1 MLMAV
6 REWLTAQG
14 FTSDLELARWTDA
27 SPDAVLIVAGS
38 PADHE
43 VHHFA
48 IEYRGRGPRPSE
60 LPLLEHRRQALAKAG
75 VPLLAAPYISEAVG
89 ESLVSAGWCWADEAG
104 NCRLTDLPL
113 AVASRVRHSVASRD
127 QKWPTF
133 PRGPGGLAV
142 VRTLIAQAPPGTGLD
157 QAAIAQSARVTQGRV
172 SQVLSRLT
180 ASESSAGDYV
190 FRSPSGFWAGD
201 QLLETFLAA
210 YRGAGG
216 TERYYYCLDPP
227 ASVAVAIQ
235 NLTPPTVDLRISAD
249 VGPDLIT
256 PLRSPTSLIV
266 YTEAGLSVP
275 ADRFVATAAQDE
287 ANVILIVPADKS
299 VFLARRLEASFGAAE
314 LQLADPVQMIWDLH
328 RLGGEDRVEQAEELA
343 RWLVEHR

>member
-14 FTSDLELARWTDA
+14 FTSDLQLARWTDA

-38 PADHE
+38 SSDQE

-89 ESLVSAGWCWADEAG
+89 ENLVSAGWCWADEAG

-113 AVASRVRHSVASRD
+113 AVASRVRQSVAPRD
-127 QKWPTF
+127 QKSPTF

-142 VRTLIAQAPPGTGLD
+142 IRTLITQAPPGTGLD
-157 QAAIAQSARVTQGRV
+157 QGALAQSAGVTQGRV

-180 ASESSAGDYV
+180 ASEATAGDLV
-190 FRSPSGFWAGD
+190 RRSPSGFWAGD
-201 QLLETFLAA
+201 QLLETFLSA

-227 ASVAVAIQ
+227 APAAVSIQ
-235 NLTPPTVDLRISAD
+235 KLSPPSVDLRISAD

-256 PLRSPTSLIV
+256 PLRSPTNLVVYAKAGISL
-266 YTEAGLSVP
+266 P
-275 ADRFVATAAQDE
+275 ADRFVATAAQHE

-299 VFLARRLEASFGAAE
+299 VFAARRLSATFGATE

-343 RWLVEHR
+343 RWLTEHH